1 MRKLVFALFMLCGF
15 HTFGQSM
22 KITQKGFADTNEIT
36 NKFVVLDFP
45 GLSKEQLFIGAI
57 KFINANYERPEE
69 VTNVMQNEQIVIN
82 GRDWIKVEQGLL
94 TGALDAQYH
103 YKYDLQFRDGKIRFE
118 PIFDCLKYGPNTT
131 LSLVGKK
138 TFGSGASGLF
148 TEKGK
153 IISKRE
159 VLLIDK
165 NVNEFIHSLKEKI
178 ASTNSNN
185 W

>member
-1 MRKLVFALFMLCGF
+1 MKRLIFALLMLGGL
-15 HTFGQSM
+15 HTYGQSM
-22 KITQKGFADTNEIT
+22 EIT
-36 NKFVVLDFP
+36 SRGFVDQVDKENKYVVIDFP
-45 GLSKEQLFIGAI
+45 GITKEQLFMGAI

-69 VTNVMQNEQIVIN
+69 VTNVIQNEQIVIN

-94 TGALDAQYH
+94 GGALDAQYH

-118 PIFDCLKYGPNTT
+118 PIFDCLRYGPDTT
-131 LSLVGKK
+131 LGLVGKK
-138 TFGSGASGLF
+138 TFGSGSSGLF

-153 IISKRE
+153 VIGKRE

-165 NVNEFIHSLKEKI
+165 SINEFIHSSKEKI
-178 ASTNSNN
+178 ASINSNN